1 MDANFFRRL
10 FTVNDLNSDSAL
22 PQLTLR
28 RESAYTCDSMIEYTL
43 MQSGDE
49 FSIEISLEE
58 NDIVTVERLY
68 SIADCADDAL
78 RMFEMIALGSVPP
91 HCAAE
96 VIEDMIECDS
106 FHDTSCKATP

>member
-1 MDANFFRRL
+1 M
-10 FTVNDLNSDSAL
+10 NDLNSDSAL

-43 MQSGDE
+43 MHSGDE

-78 RMFEMIALGSVPP
+78 RMMEMNALGSVPP

-96 VIEDMIECDS
+96 VI
-106 FHDTSCKATP
+106 